1 MDRREIEEQLKDKN
15 RMEYL
20 VVKDNDF
27 IQKANY
33 DLSASQQK
41 LFAVTISQIKPT
53 DDVFERYTIN
63 AKDFAKIA
71 GIPEKNIYRDLKTM
85 IESFDEKAKW
95 IKIGDNVIR
104 FRVFSES
111 EYNEGEGCIT
121 VMLNSRLQE
130 YLLNLKNN
138 FTSYEL
144 WNILSL
150 KSKYSIRLYEL
161 FKSYEYQHYKKF
173 NIDELKELLCAES
186 YSRYSNLAAR
196 VIEPAVKEINQYTN
210 LEVAFKAVQEG
221 KTHKVVGI
229 EFTIKT
235 KSSKDAFQAYM
246 ETDTRLTKKNKQVPG
261 QISMFPAQE
270 GEADV

>member
-53 DDVFERYTIN
+53 DNVFERYTIN

-111 EYNEGEGCIT
+111 EYNEGEGSIT

-161 FKSYEYQHYKKF
+161 FKSYEYQHYKRF
-173 NIDELKELLCAES
+173 GIEELKELLCAPN
-186 YSRYSNLAAR
+186 YKTYDALKRK
-196 VIEPAVKEINQYTN
+196 VIDIAVKEINQYTN
-210 LEVAFKAVQEG
+210 LEVSYNALQEG
-221 KTHKVVGI
+221 KNHKTVGI